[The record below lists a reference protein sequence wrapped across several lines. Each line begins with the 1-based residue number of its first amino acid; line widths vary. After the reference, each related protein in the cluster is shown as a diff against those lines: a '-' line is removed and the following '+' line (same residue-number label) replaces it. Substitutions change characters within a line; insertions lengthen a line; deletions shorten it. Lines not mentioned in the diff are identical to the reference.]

1 MPRPPKWTVNRFA
14 APEAELPSISGHTI
28 RRSPAPSILDDDVP
42 DFSAE
47 LDPEALAAAQAADEA
62 DAAAGRATSA
72 EDFTKAASRLFDDND
87 SDDTDTAPPPR
98 RRHGDKPGAENS
110 IRSHSL
116 AMIEKSEKR
125 RRRMVITVLVV
136 LTLVIVG
143 GAVALWWFLQQ

>member
-1 MPRPPKWTVNRFA
+1 M
-14 APEAELPSISGHTI
+14 
-28 RRSPAPSILDDDVP
+28 P
-42 DFSAE
+42 DFSAS
-47 LDPEALAAAQAADEA
+47 LTRGPWLLAQAADEA
-62 DAAAGRATSA
+62 DAAAPRHQRRWTLPKPQPAVC
-72 EDFTKAASRLFDDND
+72 EHD

-143 GAVALWWFLQQ
+143 GAVALWLVLQQ